1 MRHSAGFASIPGMTA
16 GYGPVPAPLRE
27 LAEFQ
32 HGALAVRQLV
42 AFGLS
47 RRLAEDRVRV
57 HRWQRVHRGVYVVFT
72 GPLPRTTQ
80 VWAAVLRAGP
90 GAAASH
96 VTAAEL
102 DGLCARKDER
112 IHVTAPV
119 SRRVRGELHG
129 MVVHYAHRLAESRH
143 PSKNPPRT
151 RVDDTVLD
159 LVDISDRA
167 RDAEGW
173 VTNAG
178 EKRLTTPDRLASSLM
193 QRKKIRW
200 RPMVE
205 AMLVDVAQGAQSP
218 LELTYLRDVER
229 AHGLPVG
236 SRQVRIA
243 GSRVIWVDVDYD
255 DYATRVE
262 LDGRLGHQGEGRFR
276 DRRRDNRAAVDGVW
290 TLRYGFA
297 ETFGSPCEVAAE
309 VALVLRDRG
318 WTGFPRLCGP
328 ACLLIMSTSHAST
341 VAKSS

>member
-1 MRHSAGFASIPGMTA
+1 M
-16 GYGPVPAPLRE
+16 
-27 LAEFQ
+27 
-32 HGALAVRQLV
+32 
-42 AFGLS
+42 
-47 RRLAEDRVRV
+47 
-57 HRWQRVHRGVYVVFT
+57 
-72 GPLPRTTQ
+72 
-80 VWAAVLRAGP
+80 LRAGP

-129 MVVHYAHRLAESRH
+129 MVVHYAHRLTESRH

-205 AMLVDVAQGAQSP
+205 AM
-218 LELTYLRDVER
+218 
-229 AHGLPVG
+229 
-236 SRQVRIA
+236 
-243 GSRVIWVDVDYD
+243 
-255 DYATRVE
+255 RVE

-328 ACLLIMSTSHAST
+328 ACPLIMSTSRAST

>member
-1 MRHSAGFASIPGMTA
+1 MTA
-16 GYGPVPAPLRE
+16 
-27 LAEFQ
+27 
-32 HGALAVRQLV
+32 
-42 AFGLS
+42 
-47 RRLAEDRVRV
+47 
-57 HRWQRVHRGVYVVFT
+57 

-173 VTNAG
+173 VTNEA
-178 EKRLTTPDRLASSLM
+178 ETPDGRRCARDSRATRAPCERRRGQPRGGRRRLDASVRIRGNIRLAVRSGG
-193 QRKKIRW
+193 R
-200 RPMVE
+200 
-205 AMLVDVAQGAQSP
+205 G
-218 LELTYLRDVER
+218 
-229 AHGLPVG
+229 G
-236 SRQVRIA
+236 SRTAR
-243 GSRVIWVDVDYD
+243 
-255 DYATRVE
+255 
-262 LDGRLGHQGEGRFR
+262 
-276 DRRRDNRAAVDGVW
+276 
-290 TLRYGFA
+290 
-297 ETFGSPCEVAAE
+297 
-309 VALVLRDRG
+309 
-318 WTGFPRLCGP
+318 PRLDRLPTVVWPRLP
-328 ACLLIMSTSHAST
+328 ADHVDFACVDS
-341 VAKSS
+341 VAKVVMITGRRCSSTWPMRAVSTPNLYIVFSIAALLSLL

>member
-1 MRHSAGFASIPGMTA
+1 MIMGIVHARICRMSTGAYRTGAPQRGLRQHSRHDSRL
-16 GYGPVPAPLRE
+16 GPVPAPLRE

-173 VTNAG
+173 VT
-178 EKRLTTPDRLASSLM
+178 
-193 QRKKIRW
+193 
-200 RPMVE
+200 
-205 AMLVDVAQGAQSP
+205 
-218 LELTYLRDVER
+218 
-229 AHGLPVG
+229 
-236 SRQVRIA
+236 
-243 GSRVIWVDVDYD
+243 
-255 DYATRVE
+255 
-262 LDGRLGHQGEGRFR
+262 GHQGEGRFR

-328 ACLLIMSTSHAST
+328 ACLLIMSNSRAST